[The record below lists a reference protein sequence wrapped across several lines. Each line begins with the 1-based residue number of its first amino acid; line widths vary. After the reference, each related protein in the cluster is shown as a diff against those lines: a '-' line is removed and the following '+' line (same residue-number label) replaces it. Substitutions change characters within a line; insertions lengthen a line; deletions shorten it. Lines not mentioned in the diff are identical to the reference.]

1 MERDFLAKKLNQPDG
16 KLNAI
21 NAQLERD
28 LAVANN
34 HPKNH
39 DKKQHRN
46 VLKLKVTTRTA
57 TTFSPA

>member
-1 MERDFLAKKLNQPDG
+1 MAKKRSQQMERDFLAKKLNQPDG

-34 HPKNH
+34 HPK
-39 DKKQHRN
+39 KPR
-46 VLKLKVTTRTA
+46 
-57 TTFSPA
+57 